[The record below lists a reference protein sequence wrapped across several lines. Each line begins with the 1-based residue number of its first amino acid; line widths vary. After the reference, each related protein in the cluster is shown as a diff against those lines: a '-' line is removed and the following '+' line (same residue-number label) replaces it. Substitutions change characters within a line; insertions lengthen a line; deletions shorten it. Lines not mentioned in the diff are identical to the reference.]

1 MYYTG
6 LNPFDMKKVYV
17 PKGEEKLM
25 QRALL
30 QYSDPANHNLVI
42 KALKK
47 AGREDLIGFGPDCL
61 VRPRLL
67 RDEKENSNKSKQRK
81 GKTNELSDFRRK
93 KSITKG
99 KRRTENKGG
108 RPKGKRR

>member
-1 MYYTG
+1 M
-6 LNPFDMKKVYV
+6 DMKKVYV

-30 QYSDPANHNLVI
+30 QFSDPVNHDMVI

-47 AGREDLIGFGPDCL
+47 ASRTDLIGFGPEAL

-67 RDEKENSNKSKQRK
+67 KNEKTNQNTTRRKENN
-81 GKTNELSDFRRK
+81 NELSDFRRK
-93 KSITKG
+93 KSVTES
-99 KRRTENKGG
+99 KRRVERKGSKTKRG
-108 RPKGKRR
+108 RH